1 MSLKRILKTK
11 TEKTMKKST
20 LLLWF
25 LLGMCTIG
33 KSDPIPAPG
42 SVWGYAV
49 YCNFIM
55 NYKPWG
61 YSYRSDDFKD
71 TVQSNGKTYTQ
82 WLSSNK
88 NVDKYYTRYE
98 SNKVF
103 VFEDGKEILLYDFNL
118 TVKDTF
124 KCQYSMGIRTTFLTM
139 VVKSDSIITMQNGEK
154 RRQLILQETS
164 NDHVPGRLT
173 WVEGI
178 GDIVSGFF
186 YSPCHPV
193 GDVIIPELIFCDK
206 TGTLYKTKPS
216 LSCETVDSIGVSA
229 PITER
234 EDIKCFVANKE
245 LTVVSNSDFTLSL
258 FDITGRLLLTTKEAK
273 VSLAGVLA
281 GVYYASINL
290 QSGEI
295 ITKQIVLE

>member
-1 MSLKRILKTK
+1 
-11 TEKTMKKST
+11 MKKST
-20 LLLWF
+20 ILLWF

-33 KSDPIPAPG
+33 KSDPIPAAG
-42 SVWGYAV
+42 SVWGYAF
-49 YCNFIM
+49 YCDFITS
-55 NYKPWG
+55 YKPWG
-61 YSYRSDDFKD
+61 FSYRSDDFKD

-82 WLSSNK
+82 WVSSTQTNNK
-88 NVDKYYTRYE
+88 HYTRYE

-103 VFEDGKEILLYDFNL
+103 VFENGKEVLLYDFNL

-124 KCQYSMGIRTTFLTM
+124 ICQYPIDIYKPITM

-154 RRQLILQETS
+154 RRQLILQDTS
-164 NDHVPGRLT
+164 TDLLPNRLT

-186 YSPCHPV
+186 YTPWQPV

-281 GVYYASINL
+281 GVYFATIKL

>member
-1 MSLKRILKTK
+1 M
-11 TEKTMKKST
+11 KTMKTST

-33 KSDPIPAPG
+33 KSDPMPAAG

-82 WLSSNK
+82 WVSSNK
-88 NVDKYYTRYE
+88 TVKKYYTRYE

-103 VFEDGKEILLYDFNL
+103 VFDDGKEVLLYDFNL

-124 KCQYSMGIRTTFLTM
+124 NCQYPMGIFNSTTLTM

-154 RRQLILQETS
+154 RRQLILQDTS
-164 NDHVPGRLT
+164 TDLFPNRLT

-186 YSPCHPV
+186 YSPYQLV

-206 TGTLYKTKPS
+206 IGTLYQTIPS

-258 FDITGRLLLTTKEAK
+258 FDITGRLLLTTEQPK
-273 VSLAGVLA
+273 VSLAGFLA
-281 GVYYASINL
+281 SVYYASIKL